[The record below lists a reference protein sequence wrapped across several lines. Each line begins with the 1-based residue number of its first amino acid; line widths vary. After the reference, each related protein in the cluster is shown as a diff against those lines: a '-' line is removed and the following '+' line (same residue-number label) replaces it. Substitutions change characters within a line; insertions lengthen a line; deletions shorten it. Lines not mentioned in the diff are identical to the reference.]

1 MDFFL
6 GLAAFVCL
14 AVGAVLVFLFRR
26 LIAGPKSLPVSVDW
40 INDLSITRYRPMER
54 LLSEEDYRFLASQV
68 GFDKKMLRKI
78 RSERRKVFRGYL
90 AGLSRDFSL
99 VGAALRLMMMY
110 SAQDRPDLAGIL
122 YKQQAL
128 FAFGMLG
135 VQWRL
140 VLHACGLGTVDV
152 ARHGVYAPRTAAD
165 DSRRRRSRRLS
176 LAPQGFRLHSFF
188 RISLASCNFT
198 NCFSA

>member
-1 MDFFL
+1 MPGRGILTWRVKKKHGFIL

-14 AVGAVLVFLFRR
+14 AVGAVLAFLFRR

-40 INDLSITRYRPMER
+40 INDLSIARYRPMER
-54 LLSEEDYRFLASQV
+54 LLSEEDYRFLASQP
-68 GFDKKMLRKI
+68 GFDKKMLRRI

-90 AGLSRDFSL
+90 ACLSRDFSL

-128 FAFGMLG
+128 FALG
-135 VQWRL
+135 CWPCSGVWFCTL
-140 VLHACGLGTVDV
+140 AVWEPWMFAAWCAPWSLCAWNCGK
-152 ARHGVYAPRTAAD
+152 
-165 DSRRRRSRRLS
+165 
-176 LAPQGFRLHSFF
+176 
-188 RISLASCNFT
+188 
-198 NCFSA
+198 